1 MLKRNKFEHN
11 ISEKRLEIK
20 TSTTGWVMQQAH
32 APEHEGLE
40 TIILIAG
47 WLASLESS
55 EGLRFENCIGNP
67 YY

>member
-1 MLKRNKFEHN
+1 
-11 ISEKRLEIK
+11 
-20 TSTTGWVMQQAH
+20 MQQAH

-55 EGLRFENCIGNP
+55 EGLRFENFIGNP